1 MTYDK
6 NINEYCGYPLN
17 KGFLDVHEHFSGC
30 EWRIKTN
37 THNVLSYVKS
47 VYMLDEFIL
56 NVDKSMI
63 TVLIPIPDSK
73 FAYKT
78 YFSNYFEA
86 SEYIIS
92 RLYDYEQVKN
102 K

>member
-6 NINEYCGYPLN
+6 NISEYKCSPLN
-17 KGFLDVHEHFSGC
+17 KGFLDIHDHFSECG
-30 EWRIKTN
+30 WKIKTN
-37 THNVLSYVKS
+37 THNILSYIKS
-47 VYMLDEFIL
+47 VHILDEFSL
-56 NVDKSMI
+56 NVDKTII
-63 TVLIPIPDSK
+63 TVLIPIPHSN

-78 YFSNYFEA
+78 YFNNYFEA
-86 SEYIIS
+86 SEYMIS